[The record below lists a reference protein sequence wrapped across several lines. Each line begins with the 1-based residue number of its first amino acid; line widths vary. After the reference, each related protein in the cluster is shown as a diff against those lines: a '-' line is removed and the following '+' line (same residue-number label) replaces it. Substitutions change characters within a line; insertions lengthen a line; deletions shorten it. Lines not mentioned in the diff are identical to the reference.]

1 MHSPI
6 STNNGLCPWK
16 FSYLGTLNWFP
27 IFTPFFLLDFS
38 IGLMSSEYKLNNI
51 FVIHRSWT
59 TTFVLTKPSSLIVGW
74 QDALQT
80 ITKPTWFNKTT
91 SKAFGTLVKKKLI
104 LEPSQKLWR
113 CHCALNKANPIFF
126 LQKTK
131 QATMQQLIMTLNIRR
146 KMISLWVPWQQM
158 L

>member
-1 MHSPI
+1 MEV
-6 STNNGLCPWK
+6 LL
-16 FSYLGTLNWFP
+16 FSYLETLNWFP
-27 IFTPFFLLDFS
+27 ILTPFLLDFS
-38 IGLMSSEYKLNNI
+38 IGLMSSKYKLNNI

-59 TTFVLTKPSSLIVGW
+59 TTVVLTKPSSLIVGW

-80 ITKPTWFNKTT
+80 ITKPTWFDKT
-91 SKAFGTLVKKKLI
+91 SKAFGALVKKKLI

-131 QATMQQLIMTLNIRR
+131 QATTYYDLEHKKKNDFLTSSMATNVVVIFEVKL
-146 KMISLWVPWQQM
+146 
-158 L
+158 